1 MDIVN
6 APRGNENI
14 ECENVVRIS
23 GSEGSLEDSFM
34 DVGLS
39 FMDGTV
45 GTYSNHGIEITGD
58 EEVRGRTRSSTWK
71 SARSGS
77 AIVFR
82 CKRSTRTGAA
92 LSIPCWTMTKRCS
105 ASLTGTGRV
114 RSAQHRSFRTAAD
127 GSHVRRW
134 FRDRRSL
141 DDSHAHLG
149 G

>member
-6 APRGNENI
+6 VLRGNENI
-14 ECENVVRIS
+14 ESENVVRIS

-34 DVGLS
+34 DGGPS

-71 SARSGS
+71 SARSGCYCFQVQKINQDRGS
-77 AIVFR
+77 IEYPLLDNDQALFCVFD
-82 CKRSTRTGAA
+82 GHG
-92 LSIPCWTMTKRCS
+92 PGTKR
-105 ASLTGTGRV
+105 
-114 RSAQHRSFRTAAD
+114 TAPLI
-127 GSHVRRW
+127 SH
-134 FRDRRSL
+134 
-141 DDSHAHLG
+141 G